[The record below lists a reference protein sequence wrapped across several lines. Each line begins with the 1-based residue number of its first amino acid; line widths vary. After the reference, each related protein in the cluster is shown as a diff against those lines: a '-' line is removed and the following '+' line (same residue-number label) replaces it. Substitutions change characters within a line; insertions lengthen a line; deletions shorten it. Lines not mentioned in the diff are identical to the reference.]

1 MKNIVTSPSNDLIK
15 KVNKLRKKKYRK
27 EYSSF
32 VIESKK
38 LIEEAFLSGLEVEE
52 VLIRSD
58 KEPLNYSANYTFI
71 EENLFN
77 KISSLVT
84 PDGYMAIVKMK
95 ETALI
100 TDRILVLDKIQDPG
114 NMGTLI
120 RSAEAFAFDTI
131 ISISSV
137 DFYNE
142 KVLRSSMG
150 SIFRLN
156 LHEKSY
162 DFLKELDQYQK
173 YIADMDGKDFRK
185 EVYPDKLCLI
195 IGNEGKGI
203 SKKVEDLADKTIKIP
218 MQGQIESL
226 NAGVSGSI
234 LMAAMAK
241 NIKEE

>member
-1 MKNIVTSPSNDLIK
+1 MKNIVTSSSNDLIK
-15 KVNKLRKKKYRK
+15 KVNKLRRKKYRK
-27 EYSSF
+27 ESSLF
-32 VIESKK
+32 IIESEK
-38 LIEEAFLSGLEVEE
+38 LIGEAFLSGLEVKD

-58 KEPLNYSANYTFI
+58 KEPLNYTANYTFI
-71 EENLFN
+71 EEDLFN

-95 ETALI
+95 ETDQF
-100 TDRILVLDKIQDPG
+100 TDMILVLDKIQDPG

-120 RSAEAFAFDTI
+120 RSAEAFAFNTI

-162 DFLKELDQYQK
+162 DFLNELNDYQI

-185 EVYPDKLCLI
+185 ESYPDKLCLV

-203 SKKVEDLADKTIKIP
+203 SKEIEDLANKTIKIP
-218 MQGQIESL
+218 MQGKIESL

-241 NIKEE
+241 NI

>member
-38 LIEEAFLSGLEVEE
+38 LIEEAFLSGLEVEG

-58 KEPLNYSANYTFI
+58 KDPLNYSANYTFI
-71 EENLFN
+71 EEYLFN

-162 DFLKELDQYQK
+162 DFLK
-173 YIADMDGKDFRK
+173 
-185 EVYPDKLCLI
+185 
-195 IGNEGKGI
+195 
-203 SKKVEDLADKTIKIP
+203 
-218 MQGQIESL
+218 
-226 NAGVSGSI
+226 
-234 LMAAMAK
+234 
-241 NIKEE
+241 